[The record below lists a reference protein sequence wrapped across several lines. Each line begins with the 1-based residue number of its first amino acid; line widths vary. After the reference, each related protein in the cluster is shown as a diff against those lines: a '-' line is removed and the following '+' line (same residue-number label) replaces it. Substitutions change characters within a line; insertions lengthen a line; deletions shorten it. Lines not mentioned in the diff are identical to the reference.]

1 MEVFP
6 RLVLFYCWLKIY
18 FHYFL
23 PPNKELIGLI
33 RQNLTKRYA
42 TNIGADQISTA
53 MAVIFASSDNFSIF
67 KSLSFIIYG
76 LGNSP
81 AK

>member
-1 MEVFP
+1 
-6 RLVLFYCWLKIY
+6 
-18 FHYFL
+18 
-23 PPNKELIGLI
+23 
-33 RQNLTKRYA
+33 
-42 TNIGADQISTA
+42 

-76 LGNSP
+76 LGNNP